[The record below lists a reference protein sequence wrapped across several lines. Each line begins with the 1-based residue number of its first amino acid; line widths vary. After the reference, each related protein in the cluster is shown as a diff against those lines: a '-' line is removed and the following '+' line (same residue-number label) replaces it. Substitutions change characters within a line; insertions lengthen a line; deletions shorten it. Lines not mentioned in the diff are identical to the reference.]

1 MEIKQYVANSGNY
14 GGKRDTSKIEY
25 IVIHYTGNDGDTDEN
40 NAKYF
45 KNNIVKASAHY
56 FVDDDSITQSVPD
69 NYIAYSVGGSLYNDY
84 KTTGGAKFYKEC
96 INTNSISIE
105 LCDSVKDGRV
115 YPSNKTI
122 ANAIDLVEKLMNK
135 YDIPKENVIR
145 HFDVTGKKCPAYW
158 CGNES
163 KNSLWK
169 TAFHNKLS
177 STTTT
182 TSSTSTKTSSTT
194 TTNTSNKT
202 SSSKTTT
209 TGSLDTTRQFV
220 KDVQKAIGAKV
231 DGIAGNE
238 TLSKTVTISAKKNR
252 THRVVRPVQKYL
264 NACGYNCGIVD
275 GIAGDKFKKAV
286 VKYQK
291 AKGCIADGEI
301 TAKKKTWQKL
311 LGM

>member
-1 MEIKQYVANSGNY
+1 MMVEIKEYIANSGNY
-14 GGKRDTSKIEY
+14 GGKRDTKNIKY

-40 NAKYF
+40 NSKYF

-96 INTNSISIE
+96 INTNSISVE
-105 LCDSVKDGRV
+105 LCDSVKDGKV

-158 CGNES
+158 CGNDS

-169 TAFHNKLS
+169 TAFYNKIS
-177 STTTT
+177 STASTTNET
-182 TSSTSTKTSSTT
+182 KTETSTT
-194 TTNTSNKT
+194 
-202 SSSKTTT
+202 SKTTT
-209 TGSLDTTRQFV
+209 TGSLYTKTQFI
-220 KDVQKAIGAKV
+220 KDIQKVTGAKV

-238 TLSKTVTISAKKNR
+238 TLSKTVTVSATKNR
-252 THRVVRPVQKYL
+252 THGVVRPIQKRL
-264 NACGYNCGIVD
+264 NSLGYDCGVVD

-291 AKGCIADGEI
+291 AKGCVADGEV

-311 LGM
+311 LGMC

>member
-1 MEIKQYVANSGNY
+1 MMVEIKEYVANSGNY
-14 GGKRDTSKIEY
+14 GGKRDTKNIKY

-40 NAKYF
+40 NSKYF

-56 FVDDDSITQSVPD
+56 FVDDDSITQSVKD

-105 LCDSVKDGRV
+105 LCDSVKDGKV

-122 ANAIDLVEKLMNK
+122 ANAIDLVEMLMNK

-182 TSSTSTKTSSTT
+182 ESSTT
-194 TTNTSNKT
+194 TTSKTSKES
-202 SSSKTTT
+202 SSSKTST
-209 TGSLDTTRQFV
+209 TGSLYTQRQFI
-220 KDVQKAIGAKV
+220 KDVQSAIGAKV

-238 TLSKTVTISAKKNR
+238 TLSKTVTVSYKKNR
-252 THRVVRPVQKYL
+252 THRVVRPIQKRL
-264 NACGYNCGIVD
+264 NSLGYDCGVVD
-275 GIAGDKFKKAV
+275 GIAGAKFKNAV
-286 VKYQK
+286 VKFQK
-291 AKGCIADGEI
+291 AKGCVHDGEI

-311 LGM
+311 LGMC

>member
-1 MEIKQYVANSGNY
+1 MKIKEYIANSGNY

-25 IVIHYTGNDGDTDEN
+25 IVIHYTGNDGDSDEGN
-40 NAKYF
+40 SKYF

-69 NYIAYSVGGSLYNDY
+69 NYIAYAVGGSLYNDY

-105 LCDSVKDGRV
+105 LCDSVKDGKV

-122 ANAIDLVEKLMNK
+122 ANALDLVEMLMNK

-169 TAFHNKLS
+169 TAFHNKIS
-177 STTTT
+177 SITT
-182 TSSTSTKTSSTT
+182 TSNTTSK
-194 TTNTSNKT
+194 NN
-202 SSSKTTT
+202 SSSKTVT
-209 TGSLDTTRQFV
+209 TGSLYTKTQFV
-220 KDVQKAIGAKV
+220 KDIQKAIGAKV
-231 DGIAGNE
+231 DGIAGSE
-238 TLSKTVTISAKKNR
+238 TLSKTVTISATKNR
-252 THRVVRPVQKYL
+252 THRAVRPIQKYL

-291 AKGCIADGEI
+291 AKGCIADGKI
-301 TAKKKTWQKL
+301 TAKGKTWKKL

>member
-1 MEIKQYVANSGNY
+1 MMVEIKEYVANSGNY
-14 GGKRDTSKIEY
+14 GGKRDTKNIKY

-40 NAKYF
+40 NSKYF

-56 FVDDDSITQSVPD
+56 FVDDDSITQSVKD

-105 LCDSVKDGRV
+105 LCDSVKDGKV

-122 ANAIDLVEKLMNK
+122 ANAIDLVEMLMNK

-169 TAFHNKLS
+169 TAFHNKIS
-177 STTTT
+177 STTSTSNTTNNTST
-182 TSSTSTKTSSTT
+182 TSK
-194 TTNTSNKT
+194 NN

-209 TGSLDTTRQFV
+209 TGSLYTKTQFI
-220 KDVQKAIGAKV
+220 KDIQKAIKAKV
-231 DGIAGNE
+231 DGIAGSE
-238 TLSKTVTISAKKNR
+238 TLSKTVTVSATKNR
-252 THRVVRPVQKYL
+252 MHAVVRPIQKYL
-264 NACGYNCGIVD
+264 NSLGYDCGTVD
-275 GIAGDKFKKAV
+275 GIAGAKFKKAV
-286 VKYQK
+286 VKFQK
-291 AKGCIADGEI
+291 AKGCVADGEI

-311 LGM
+311 LGMC